1 MAVRW
6 DQAQRRAVKHWQR
19 ILDGIGRRDALA
31 VVSEINELSALCEMA
46 REDAGGE
53 AGRCAH
59 CVVFADANQ
68 CVDTRLD
75 ISALVLDGRLDEAR
89 AASATVVRRITAASP
104 SELF

>member
-6 DQAQRRAVKHWQR
+6 DQAQRRAVKHWQQVV
-19 ILDGIGRRDALA
+19 DGIGRRDPLA

-59 CVVFADANQ
+59 CVVFADAGQ

-75 ISALVLDGRLDEAR
+75 ITALLLDDQLDGAR
-89 AASATVVRRITAASP
+89 TAGETVVRRIAAASP
-104 SELF
+104 PELL

>member
-6 DQAQRRAVKHWQR
+6 EQAQRRAVKHWQR
-19 ILDGIGRRDALA
+19 IVDGIGRRDTLA

-53 AGRCAH
+53 AERCAH
-59 CVVFADANQ
+59 CVVFGDAGQ

-75 ISALVLDGRLDEAR
+75 ISALLLDGQLAKAR
-89 AASATVVRRITAASP
+89 AAGATIVGRIAAATP
-104 SELF
+104 SELP